1 MAFVDTLVD
10 ETSATVV
17 VVDRNHAPG
26 GHWNVAYPFVRL
38 HQPSAYY
45 GVNSRPLGS
54 DTINQSGFN
63 EGYFELASGAEVC
76 AYFDA
81 VMHQHLLPTGRV
93 SYYPMSEYLGDGHFR
108 TLGGEDLS
116 VTVRR
121 SFVDTTRVGVVVPS
135 MRPPPYALRQK
146 SIASHPTTCRRFASV
161 ATST

>member
-1 MAFVDTLVD
+1 VQTIEADYLVIGAGATGMAFIDTLVD
-10 ETSATVV
+10 ETSANVV

-54 DTINQSGFN
+54 DTIDRSGFN
-63 EGYFELASGAEVC
+63 EGYYELASGAEVC

-81 VMHQHLLPTGRV
+81 VMQQHLLPTGRV

-108 TLGGEDLS
+108 TLGGEDFT

-121 SFVDTTRVGVVVPS
+121 R
-135 MRPPPYALRQK
+135 RHQK
-146 SIASHPTTCRRFASV
+146 RLL
-161 ATST
+161 